1 MIKVVWS
8 SGWVGAGGMGGHVVT
23 YFEYICQE
31 PTNFNSM
38 REILWTLV
46 KEMSRLHIEEAKKYI
61 QEETLNL
68 RLLLF
73 CS

>member
-8 SGWVGAGGMGGHVVT
+8 SGWVSAGGMGGHVVT

-38 REILWTLV
+38 REVL
-46 KEMSRLHIEEAKKYI
+46 
-61 QEETLNL
+61 
-68 RLLLF
+68 
-73 CS
+73 